1 MTVTRARIL
10 VVEDDASIRAGL
22 ELNLGAEGYEVAA
35 AVTGEQALEIAKGS
49 SPELIILDIMLPKM
63 SGFDVLERL
72 RRDGWTGGVV
82 VLSARGHEL
91 DKVTGLQLGADD
103 YLTKPFGLSELLA
116 RVAAVLRRTRAP
128 AADCIRFSDVEVD
141 LRRREVRKAS
151 AVVPMTKL
159 EFDLLVYLARNA
171 GRTLER
177 AQILREVWQQA
188 AGTGRTVD
196 NFVAQLRQ
204 KLEDDPDSPR
214 HLVTLRGVGYRFDP

>member
-1 MTVTRARIL
+1 MTRAKIL

-22 ELNLGAEGYEVAA
+22 ELNLGAEGYEVSV
-35 AVTGEQALEIAKGS
+35 AVTGEQALEIAKDS

-72 RRDGWTGGVV
+72 RKDGWTGAVV

-128 AADCIRFSDVEVD
+128 AADSIRFGDVEID
-141 LRRREVRKAS
+141 LPRREVRKAG

-159 EFDLLVYLARNA
+159 EFDLLVHLSRNA

-177 AQILREVWQQA
+177 AQILRDVWQQA

-214 HLVTLRGVGYRFDP
+214 HLVTLRGVGYRFDQ